1 MSKTASDVMSSPCE
15 CVGESETV
23 ADAAKKLSDLG
34 VGSMPIC
41 GDDDKLKGMITD
53 RDIVVKVIAAGKD
66 PAGTQVSELA
76 DGVPITISTDD
87 SVEDA
92 LKAMS
97 ENQVRR
103 LPVLDGDK
111 KLAGIVSQ
119 ADIAKEADDHK
130 VGDLVAAI
138 SKAS

>member
-1 MSKTASDVMSSPCE
+1 MSKTASEVMTSPCE
-15 CVGESETV
+15 CVGESQTV
-23 ADAAKKLSDLG
+23 ADAAKKLSELG

-41 GDDDKLKGMITD
+41 GDDDKLKGMLTD
-53 RDIVVKVIAAGKD
+53 RDIVVKVIAEGKD
-66 PAGTQVSELA
+66 PSSTQVSELA
-76 DGVPITISTDD
+76 EGVPVTIGEDD

-103 LPVLDGDK
+103 LPVLDSDK
-111 KLAGIVSQ
+111 KLTGIVSQ
-119 ADIAKEADDHK
+119 ADVAKNLEDDK

-138 SKAS
+138 SKG

>member
-1 MSKTASDVMSSPCE
+1 MSKTAKDVMTSPCE

-23 ADAAKKLSDLG
+23 ADAAKKLSDMN

-41 GDDDKLKGMITD
+41 GDDDKLKGMLTD

-66 PAGTQVSELA
+66 PAGTKVSELA
-76 DGVPITISTDD
+76 EGVPVTISEDD

-92 LKAMS
+92 LEAMS

-119 ADIAKEADDHK
+119 ADVAKEVEDHK

>member
-1 MSKTASDVMSSPCE
+1 MSKTASEVMTSPCE
-15 CVGESETV
+15 CVGESQTV
-23 ADAAKKLSDLG
+23 ADAAKKLSELG

-41 GDDDKLKGMITD
+41 GDDDKLKGMLTD
-53 RDIVVKVIAAGKD
+53 RDIVVKVIAEGRD
-66 PAGTQVSELA
+66 PASTQVSELA
-76 DGVPITISTDD
+76 EGVPVTIGEDD

-103 LPVLDGDK
+103 LPVLDSDK
-111 KLAGIVSQ
+111 KLTGIVSQ
-119 ADIAKEADDHK
+119 ADVAKNLEDDK

-138 SKAS
+138 SKG